1 MTIDDAIALAAMR
14 DAKIWRTCDGD
25 TTPDTLRAQ
34 AFDLLACEVERLRA
48 ENERLEGARASD
60 VDTLNQ
66 ALRENYGAQHE
77 VSCYPIGPWRAAIWA
92 LVDGVRHGEAYR
104 HRGDAEEIVR
114 LKADS
119 VAREEAAVLWGYYWP
134 RTGMSEDIVE
144 ALSAWRAKEG
154 R

>member
-34 AFDLLACEVERLRA
+34 ALDLLACEVERLRA

-60 VDTLNQ
+60 ADTLNQ

-77 VSCYPIGPWRAAIWA
+77 VSCSPIGPWREAIWA
-92 LVDGVRHGEAYR
+92 LVDGVRHGEAYQ
-104 HRGDAEEIVR
+104 HRGDAEEITR
-114 LKADS
+114 LKAQLA
-119 VAREEAAVLWGYYWP
+119 VREEAAIRWAWAFADSHV
-134 RTGMSEDIVE
+134 TDD
-144 ALSAWRAKEG
+144 ALVAAWRIREG